1 MQLCLLTTCIRG
13 TVAQVSD
20 VSHGP
25 LVLIVTK
32 NFILFNGTRTCTY
45 IVIHMLIDS

>member
-1 MQLCLLTTCIRG
+1 MRLCWLTTCIRG

-32 NFILFNGTRTCTY
+32 NFILFNVHSHTQ
-45 IVIHMLIDS
+45 V